1 MKAVTTDK
9 TRNLLLRAGAGEVL
23 PDALVTILRDE
34 AVACGWLSGSGVLA
48 DVELRAFSAE
58 LGGLA
63 VVRRVA
69 GPVQVV
75 SLEGSIGLASGDVS
89 LGLRAV
95 LARETDR
102 GLETIAGEIVAA
114 RVIALEARVAA
125 FDDIALERAL
135 DPRAGVW
142 LLGEPFAVAAAAAAA
157 VPKPAPRP
165 PDPAWSEAM
174 AASAET
180 AAGPPKRPALQAVG
194 QPAAIPPR
202 PARPGMNFDDA
213 TPLPEAGD
221 EVEHF
226 AFGRCDVL
234 KSDGDRL
241 HLRVHK
247 DGRIREIALEML
259 RVTPLPPEGERRR
272 YKLDR
277 RL

>member
-1 MKAVTTDK
+1 MRALTTDK
-9 TRNLLLRAGAGEVL
+9 TRNLLVRAATGETL
-23 PDALVTILRDE
+23 PEALVSFLRDE

-63 VVRRVA
+63 VARRVA
-69 GPVQVV
+69 GPVQAVMI
-75 SLEGSIGLASGDVS
+75 EGSIGLSAGDVS

-102 GLETIAGEIVAA
+102 GLETIAGEVVAA
-114 RVIALEARVAA
+114 RIIALEARVAA
-125 FDDIALERAL
+125 FDDVALERAL

-142 LLGEPFAVAAAAAAA
+142 LLGEPSAVAAALAAAR
-157 VPKPAPRP
+157 PAPRQ
-165 PDPAWSEAM
+165 PDVAWSEAV
-174 AASAET
+174 AASAE
-180 AAGPPKRPALQAVG
+180 AGASAPRRMSVG
-194 QPAAIPPR
+194 QPAVIPQR
-202 PARPGMNFDDA
+202 PARPGINFDDA
-213 TPLPEAGD
+213 SPLPEAGD

-259 RVTPLPPEGERRR
+259 RVTPLPPETREGVERRR

>member
-1 MKAVTTDK
+1 MKAQTTEK
-9 TRNLLLRAGAGEVL
+9 ARNLLIRAATGEML
-23 PDALVTILRDE
+23 PDALVSFLRDE

-63 VVRRVA
+63 VSRRVA
-69 GPVQVV
+69 GPVQAVMI
-75 SLEGSIGLASGDVS
+75 EGSIGLFAGDVS

-102 GLETIAGEIVAA
+102 GLETIAGEVVSA
-114 RVIALEARVAA
+114 RIIALEARVAA
-125 FDDIALERAL
+125 FDDIALGRAL

-142 LLGEPFAVAAAAAAA
+142 LLGEPSAVAAAAAPAR
-157 VPKPAPRP
+157 PAPRQ
-165 PDPAWSEAM
+165 PDVAWSEAV
-174 AASAET
+174 AASADAGAS
-180 AAGPPKRPALQAVG
+180 AARRPTVG
-194 QPAAIPPR
+194 QPAAMPR
-202 PARPGMNFDDA
+202 PIRPGVDLDD
-213 TPLPEAGD
+213 TSPIPEAGD

-226 AFGRCDVL
+226 AFGRSDVL

-259 RVTPLPPEGERRR
+259 RVTPLPPETRDGVERKR

-277 RL
+277 RM